1 MAADQAPDG
10 LVLYRR
16 LLLYGLPYWKI
27 FLLAVLAM
35 ILFAAT
41 DTGFAALMKPMLD
54 GNFVDKNP
62 DVIKM
67 VPLALVGLF
76 LFRGLSGFISRYAM
90 TWIGRNI
97 IHTLRSDMYERLLHL
112 PSSYFDR
119 QATGRLLSKLTYDV
133 EQVAEASTNTVT
145 ILVRDSLTLLFLLA
159 YMFWI
164 SGWMALLFL
173 MTGPIIVVLIRY
185 ASQRFRKISV
195 HIQESMGDLTQFV
208 EQSISGQKNIKAFD
222 AKTKQTAIFESVNQ
236 RNRKLHLKMALVN
249 SLNAPL
255 VQLVAACMLAI
266 VIYLATKQS
275 LIEKISVG
283 EFVSFI
289 TAMLLLMQPIK
300 RLTNINVSLQ
310 RGIAAAQS
318 IFTLLDEPVER
329 DEGQLNIARAKG
341 DISFKGVSFQY
352 DKNIVLNNIDLAIH
366 AGDNVALVGRSGS
379 GKSTLAELILRFYE
393 PVKGVISLD
402 GLDIREY
409 TLADLRKQIAIV
421 GQDPLLFNDTL
432 ANNIAFG
439 IQGQVD
445 IMAIE
450 AAAVSAHA
458 MEFIHALPDGLQTR
472 IGDRG
477 VLLSGGQRQRVAI
490 ARAILKDA
498 PILILDEATSSLD
511 SESERHVQAAI
522 HSLQQGRTSLI
533 IAHRLSTVENADRI
547 FVLNDGAI
555 AEAGTHQ
562 ELMQK
567 QGLYAELYR
576 LHFDAE
582 PANSSL

>member
-1 MAADQAPDG
+1 M
-10 LVLYRR
+10 
-16 LLLYGLPYWKI
+16 
-27 FLLAVLAM
+27 
-35 ILFAAT
+35 
-41 DTGFAALMKPMLD
+41 
-54 GNFVDKNP
+54 
-62 DVIKM
+62 
-67 VPLALVGLF
+67 
-76 LFRGLSGFISRYAM
+76 
-90 TWIGRNI
+90 
-97 IHTLRSDMYERLLHL
+97 
-112 PSSYFDR
+112 
-119 QATGRLLSKLTYDV
+119 
-133 EQVAEASTNTVT
+133 
-145 ILVRDSLTLLFLLA
+145 
-159 YMFWI
+159 
-164 SGWMALLFL
+164 
-173 MTGPIIVVLIRY
+173 
-185 ASQRFRKISV
+185 
-195 HIQESMGDLTQFV
+195 
-208 EQSISGQKNIKAFD
+208 
-222 AKTKQTAIFESVNQ
+222 
-236 RNRKLHLKMALVN
+236 
-249 SLNAPL
+249 
-255 VQLVAACMLAI
+255 
-266 VIYLATKQS
+266 
-275 LIEKISVG
+275 
-283 EFVSFI
+283 
-289 TAMLLLMQPIK
+289 
-300 RLTNINVSLQ
+300 
-310 RGIAAAQS
+310 
-318 IFTLLDEPVER
+318 
-329 DEGQLNIARAKG
+329 
-341 DISFKGVSFQY
+341 
-352 DKNIVLNNIDLAIH
+352 
-366 AGDNVALVGRSGS
+366 GRSGS

-445 IMAIE
+445 IKAIE

-458 MEFIHALPDGLQTR
+458 MEFIRALPDGLQTR